1 MSLTQPLAHPALDD
15 DGDSGAT
22 SGIESRISLN
32 HPKHGHSHG
41 HGHGHGSRGAEVAA
55 ASAPAASY
63 DYSFHPDATAV
74 AAGVSLHSL
83 NTAPDSHA
91 AALLQ
96 LHIAKQYI
104 ARAQA
109 ECRERAQRRPVLSSY
124 GTDNSGTEA
133 LLSPMR
139 GPDSDVLEIDSSP
152 DGTGAPGSGAP
163 PEMSPDDYYKT
174 PWWKLLLKRLPWLV
188 VLLLLQSFGA
198 LILNQYDKLLEKHLV
213 LNFFIPMMQGT
224 SGNAGNQV
232 RPCCALPGGGWRVM
246 GAVRAGSRALAC
258 TPVQQARP
266 LTLDATAARACALC
280 LPSLPMLRFVSPFPS
295 PE

>member
-1 MSLTQPLAHPALDD
+1 MSLTEPLSHPAMDD
-15 DGDSGAT
+15 DGDSAAN
-22 SGIESRISLN
+22 GIESRISLN
-32 HPKHGHSHG
+32 HSKHSHAHGHGHSHG
-41 HGHGHGSRGAEVAA
+41 HHGRGAEVAA
-55 ASAPAASY
+55 AVSY
-63 DYSFHPDATAV
+63 ESYSFHPDATAV

-104 ARAQA
+104 ARAQV

-124 GTDNSGTEA
+124 GSDNGTEA

-152 DGTGAPGSGAP
+152 DGTGAPNTGAP

-232 RPCCALPGGGWRVM
+232 RV
-246 GAVRAGSRALAC
+246 
-258 TPVQQARP
+258 
-266 LTLDATAARACALC
+266 
-280 LPSLPMLRFVSPFPS
+280 
-295 PE
+295 